1 VTEPVHAGRPAL
13 AFGPVP
19 SRRLGRSLGVNN
31 IPPKRCTYSCTYCQV
46 GATRGTEIE
55 RRTLYSPRDVLAAV
69 DRKLGACR
77 ERRESVDFITFVP
90 DGEPTLDAHL
100 GQEIRALGA
109 LGPPVAVI
117 TNGSLLWRDDVRA
130 DLAAAEVVSVKID
143 TVDERVW
150 RRLNRP
156 ASALKLAEVLG
167 GVVEFARTYA
177 GRLLTE
183 TMLVADVNDDPA
195 GVRRVADFIAG
206 IEPVCAYLAVPTRPP
221 TVRTAVAPRPE
232 VAVQVFHLMARRLP
246 RVELLVS
253 EEEGRFGRTGNP
265 TEDLLGIL
273 AVHPMREDRARAY
286 LRDAGAA
293 PGVLDRLLADG
304 RVITALHAGR
314 TFVMRPL
321 RGSGEGGA

>member
-1 VTEPVHAGRPAL
+1 MTEPVQAGQPAL

-31 IPPKRCTYSCTYCQV
+31 IPPKRCTYSCIYCQL
-46 GATRGTEIE
+46 GATHGTEAE
-55 RRTLYSPRDVLAAV
+55 RSTLHSPRDVLAAV
-69 DRKLGACR
+69 DRTLTACR
-77 ERRESVDFITFVP
+77 ERSEPVDFITFVP

-117 TNGSLLWRDDVRA
+117 TNASLLWREDVRA
-130 DLAAAEVVSVKID
+130 DLAAAEVVSLKID

-156 ASALKLAEVLG
+156 TSELRLAQVLG
-167 GVVEFARTYA
+167 GMVEFARTYA

-195 GVRRVADFIAG
+195 GVGRVAEFIAG
-206 IEPVCAYLAVPTRPP
+206 IAPVCAYLAVPTRPP
-221 TVRTAVAPRPE
+221 AVRTAVPPPPE
-232 VAVQVFHLMARRLP
+232 VVVQAFRLMAGRLP
-246 RVELLVS
+246 RVELLVR

-273 AVHPMREDRARAY
+273 AVHPMREERARAY
-286 LRDAGAA
+286 LRDAGTA

-304 RVITALHAGR
+304 RVITASYGGHA
-314 TFVMRPL
+314 FVMRPL
-321 RGSGEGGA
+321 RRSGEGGV